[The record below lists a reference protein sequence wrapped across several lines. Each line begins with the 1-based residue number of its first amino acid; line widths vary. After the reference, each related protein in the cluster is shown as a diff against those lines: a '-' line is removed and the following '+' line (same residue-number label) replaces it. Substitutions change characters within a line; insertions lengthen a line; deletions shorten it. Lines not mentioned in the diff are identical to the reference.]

1 MVEAPSSP
9 LLAARFYFLVTLSAQ
24 KVGPLGLAQFSLGWY
39 MFMLLA
45 GPAFENPNLI

>member
-24 KVGPLGLAQFSLGWY
+24 KAGPLGLAQFSLGWY

-45 GPAFENPNLI
+45 CPAFENPNLI